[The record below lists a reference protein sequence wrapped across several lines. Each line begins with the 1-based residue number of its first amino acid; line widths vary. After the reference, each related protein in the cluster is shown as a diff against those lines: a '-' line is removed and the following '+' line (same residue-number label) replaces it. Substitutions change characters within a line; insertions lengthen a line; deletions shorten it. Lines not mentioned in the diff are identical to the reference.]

1 MGMAICVPSPMFSFN
16 SDSNKKRRLKQS
28 CFHAPL
34 RKPSKHR
41 DSHVITGK
49 VQAVRQSKSRVILSF
64 TVYRSKQQ
72 GSQMP
77 ESGTNHDPYNW
88 SFLQRK
94 KKHNSCGTKLPS
106 KKSKH
111 EIQRIMC
118 VPFRLAGRRVE
129 QQLPALTFFTWNSQQ
144 TRCWEKSKEGFTSP
158 PTSLYAACS
167 PTQASGYR
175 RMKRIS
181 WVTPFS
187 LFFHE
192 LQ

>member
-49 VQAVRQSKSRVILSF
+49 VQAVRWSLELFCPSLFTEVNSKEARCQSLEQTMTLTTGPFCRGK
-64 TVYRSKQQ
+64 
-72 GSQMP
+72 
-77 ESGTNHDPYNW
+77 E
-88 SFLQRK
+88 

-158 PTSLYAACS
+158 PTSLYAVCS
-167 PTQASGYR
+167 PTQANGYR
-175 RMKRIS
+175 RIKQIS